1 VIRQEPRQLTVM
13 NQELK
18 EIFASDFVGNNPA
31 EVRYYDFGNG
41 KVYIS
46 ITDRSQDLSF
56 IYDGQGKLITTLPLE
71 SNALIVRRTN
81 QGSLKAYSGLGRSL
95 TLQPL

>member
-1 VIRQEPRQLTVM
+1 
-13 NQELK
+13 
-18 EIFASDFVGNNPA
+18 
-31 EVRYYDFGNG
+31 
-41 KVYIS
+41 
-46 ITDRSQDLSF
+46 
-56 IYDGQGKLITTLPLE
+56 LE